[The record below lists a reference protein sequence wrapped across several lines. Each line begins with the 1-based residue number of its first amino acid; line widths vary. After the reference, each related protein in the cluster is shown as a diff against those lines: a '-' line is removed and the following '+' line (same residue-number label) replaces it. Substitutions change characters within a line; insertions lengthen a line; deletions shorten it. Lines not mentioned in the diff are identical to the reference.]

1 MPRKIKSGRVPT
13 WSFSAKLADPA
24 LLPTVV
30 VNDQEYFFDAEQSEL
45 RPTSRTTAWRN
56 IGPPIHLDRTTVRV
70 MANLIANT
78 PDIQFVEKDGQLR
91 IK

>member
-13 WSFSAKLADPA
+13 WSFR
-24 LLPTVV
+24 LPTVV
-30 VNDQEYFFDAEQSEL
+30 VNDQTYFFDAGGNEL
-45 RPTSRTTAWRN
+45 CPAGRT
-56 IGPPIHLDRTTVRV
+56 IGTRVHLDPTTVRV
-70 MANLIANT
+70 MENLIANT